1 MLLAAGFGRRMVPV
15 TLFRAKPALPFLNRP
30 LILRSLDAL
39 AAHGV
44 TEAVVNLHHRPE
56 SLLPLLEA
64 YPGLA
69 VRTSKESELLGTS
82 GGLARVADHFLRGG
96 TFLVVNSD
104 VVSDIDL
111 TAAGEA
117 HRAAGVEATL
127 VLTPWRP
134 NCGHTPVHHD
144 GRRVLA
150 FGGPPPPETAGRP
163 PGIFTGVHLLEPS
176 LLARLPE
183 GPSEF
188 LPALYEPMIRSGN
201 APGVHLT
208 DAVWREVGRPAAY
221 LAEQIEALAA
231 TGDASLVLRG
241 PGCRI
246 DPGAR
251 LGPGCILGA
260 DVEVAAGCHL
270 EACVLMDGV
279 KVGGE
284 AQLAQVIAGPDTH
297 LPARCDLRLAVVDGG
312 DPALPL
318 VAAQPAVRWEGV
330 WRADF

>member
-15 TLFRAKPALPFLNRP
+15 TLFRAKPSLPFLNRP
-30 LILRSLDAL
+30 LIVRALDAL
-39 AAHGV
+39 AAHGI

-64 YPGLA
+64 YTGLA
-69 VRTSKESELLGTS
+69 VVTSRESGLLGTS
-82 GGLARVADHFLRGG
+82 GGLARVADNFLHGG

-111 TAAGEA
+111 TMAAAA
-117 HRAAGVEATL
+117 HRAAGAEATL

-150 FGGPPPPETAGRP
+150 FGGPPPAEAAGRP

-176 LLARLPE
+176 VLARLPA

-188 LPALYEPMIRSGN
+188 LPALYEPMIRAGN
-201 APGVHLT
+201 PPGVHLT

-221 LAEQIEALAA
+221 LAEQIEALALS
-231 TGDASLVLRG
+231 GNGSLLLQG
-241 PGCRI
+241 EGCRI
-246 DPGAR
+246 GAGAR

-260 DVEVAAGCHL
+260 DVEVGAGSHL

-279 KVGGE
+279 KVGAE
-284 AQLAQVIAGPDTH
+284 AQLAQVIAGPGTP